1 MSSLTRRTPDTPIPT
16 PFLKLQSEGSDSW
29 MRSCPMTLESNGV
42 FPRRCKEKI
51 ATSKFVFPL
60 QHTANHLRL
69 TSGTELHRLV
79 VEDFAQLKRR
89 ADEITEAIINITC
102 SYDKGQVREVRQAP
116 IHSSFPGHASVSCLS
131 GPSLGLSAVAL
142 E

>member
-1 MSSLTRRTPDTPIPT
+1 
-16 PFLKLQSEGSDSW
+16 
-29 MRSCPMTLESNGV
+29 MTLESNGV

-51 ATSKFVFPL
+51 ASSQFVFTF
-60 QHTANHLRL
+60 QSEANHLKL

-79 VEDFAQLKRR
+79 VEDCAQLKRR

-102 SYDKGQVREVRQAP
+102 SYDKAEEDEEYDNGQVREVSQAP
-116 IHSSFPGHASVSCLS
+116 IRSSFPGHASVSCLS
-131 GPSLGLSAVAL
+131 DPSLGLSAVAL

>member
-1 MSSLTRRTPDTPIPT
+1 
-16 PFLKLQSEGSDSW
+16 
-29 MRSCPMTLESNGV
+29 MTLESNGV

-51 ATSKFVFPL
+51 ASSQFVFTFQPE
-60 QHTANHLRL
+60 ANHLKL

-79 VEDFAQLKRR
+79 VEDCAQLKRR

-102 SYDKGQVREVRQAP
+102 SYDNGQVREVSQAP